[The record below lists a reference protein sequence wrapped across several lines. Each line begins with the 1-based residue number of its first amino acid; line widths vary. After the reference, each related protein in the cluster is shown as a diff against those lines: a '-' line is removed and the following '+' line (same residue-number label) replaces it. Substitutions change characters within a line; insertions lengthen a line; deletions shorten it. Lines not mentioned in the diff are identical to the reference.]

1 MLAALALLVLAQTSP
16 SPQPAAQRFQAGV
29 EAYRAGDHQ
38 AASSLWRG
46 VLEEHGAELDP
57 GLLCY
62 DLGNA
67 AFRAGRVLESV
78 GWYTASLRYDPRS
91 QAAWANLELARQ
103 RAGLDPA
110 DRGDLADTLRRLGTA
125 LTIAEIE
132 WTLVALA
139 ALVCVAILAEAW
151 FGGVALRRVAWT
163 FAGSAVLCAGL
174 WTWRLASE
182 GGPSAFVTQS
192 EGAVLHS
199 EPRADAAAVGRAD
212 AAEIVARLDE
222 LPGWVRVRTAE
233 NVHGWTEATA
243 VLELPDP
250 KTE

>member
-1 MLAALALLVLAQTSP
+1 MLAALALLVLAQTSAT
-16 SPQPAAQRFQAGV
+16 QAPAAERFQAAV
-29 EAYRAGDHQ
+29 EAFRAGDHQ

-46 VLEEHGAELDP
+46 LLDEHGTEIDP
-57 GLLCY
+57 ALLCY

-78 GWYTASLRYDPRS
+78 GWYTAALRCDPRS
-91 QAAWANLELARQ
+91 PAAWANLELARQ

-110 DRGDLADTLRRLGTA
+110 DRGDLGDTLRRLGTA

-139 ALVCVAILAEAW
+139 GLVCAAILAEAW
-151 FGGVALRRVAWT
+151 FGGVALRRIAWISAVA
-163 FAGSAVLCAGL
+163 AVLCAGL
-174 WTWRLASE
+174 WTWRLARE

-192 EGAVLHS
+192 EGAVLRS
-199 EPRADAAAVGRAD
+199 EPRVDAAAVGRAD
-212 AAEIVARLDE
+212 AAEIVERLDE
-222 LPGWVRVRTAE
+222 LPGWVRVRSAE

-243 VLELPDP
+243 VLDLPDSR
-250 KTE
+250 TE